1 MPILRWMDGRTNGR
15 SWIHKTLRQ
24 DRGSSNCYVY
34 VVHWNKM
41 QSTQD
46 YEKTLDSDVYRN
58 VSKVSVTVTPLN
70 LINVTA
76 N

>member
-1 MPILRWMDGRTNGR
+1 
-15 SWIHKTLRQ
+15 
-24 DRGSSNCYVY
+24 
-34 VVHWNKM
+34 M